1 MNLINQKILQK
12 RLTNFD
18 FPTGEQ
24 AKKIAKDI
32 AGWQTALK
40 DRDLARTKE
49 KGIQGLFLK
58 VFFSEI
64 LGYTVQTE
72 GDLDQNFEWNL
83 IQHPTSEVDAQEPD
97 GSLGFFSKGEKGIT
111 KAVIE
116 LKDAKTLLDKKQS
129 GREKG

>member
-49 KGIQGLFLK
+49 KGIQVLFLK

-64 LGYTVQTE
+64 LGYALQTE
-72 GDLDQNFEWNL
+72 GTEGDIEWNL

-97 GSLGFFSKGEKGIT
+97 GSLGFFF
-111 KAVIE
+111 
-116 LKDAKTLLDKKQS
+116 
-129 GREKG
+129 